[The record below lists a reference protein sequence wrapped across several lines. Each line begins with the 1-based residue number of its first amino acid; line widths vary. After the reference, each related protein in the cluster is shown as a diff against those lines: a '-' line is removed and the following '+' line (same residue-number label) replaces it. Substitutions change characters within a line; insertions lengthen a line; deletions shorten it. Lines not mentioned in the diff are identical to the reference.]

1 MGLSLRE
8 AVGKNNSQKL
18 NMKYVEVRTNEFLIS
33 SERRKN
39 SAQGH
44 LNSFNQD
51 FMLTLPIRNIR
62 NILVQEIRISFE

>member
-1 MGLSLRE
+1 
-8 AVGKNNSQKL
+8 
-18 NMKYVEVRTNEFLIS
+18 MKYVEVRTNEFLIS